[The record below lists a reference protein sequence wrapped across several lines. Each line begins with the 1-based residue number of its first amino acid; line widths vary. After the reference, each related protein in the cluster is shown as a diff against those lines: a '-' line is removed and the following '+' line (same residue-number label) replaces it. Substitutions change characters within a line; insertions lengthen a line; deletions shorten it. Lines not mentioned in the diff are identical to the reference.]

1 MQSVQFTPN
10 YNLTMSQL
18 SGASSMRAMTCAQ
31 NAQSQMK
38 FGAEPI
44 TTAATLGFLAKL
56 GSTAASAIV
65 FGMCMPFGRD
75 FYNYLLKPQAST
87 LIVKTTHAETQST
100 EPSTAE
106 SHKT

>member
-1 MQSVQFTPN
+1 MQSIQFTPN
-10 YNLTMSQL
+10 YTLSMSQL
-18 SGASSMRAMTCAQ
+18 NGASPMRAMNYAQ
-31 NAQSQMK
+31 NTQHQMK

-87 LIVKTTHAETQST
+87 LIAKTATAETQST

-106 SHKT
+106 SHKS